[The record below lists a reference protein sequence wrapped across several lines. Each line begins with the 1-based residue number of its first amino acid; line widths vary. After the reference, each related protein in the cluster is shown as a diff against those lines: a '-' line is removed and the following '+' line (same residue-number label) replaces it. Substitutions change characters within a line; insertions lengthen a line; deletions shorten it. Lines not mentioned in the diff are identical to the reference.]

1 MNFERGE
8 TLQQFK
14 EMICKK
20 EQEMETLECIVMSIL
35 DENYHALYGY
45 FCDVLENPAEIKILR
60 ARRCQVLFQIFMPI
74 ILYREKDSIS
84 PKGLFISDNAL
95 VKYHDELKCK
105 SWILIDD
112 ILIHGRGL
120 QNIYEKL
127 DEKYE
132 KTEPCVFVHFK
143 NKNADL
149 RIFDKCINKTFEVFE
164 WEWKKL
170 SCQLVNLIYAST
182 SPYIS
187 FVGSYIGKNFVF
199 VEERY
204 KDSFIV
210 TKNANRK
217 QLEYNL
223 QSYVL
228 FEKKGIPKLFKQL
241 GYDSCLRIY
250 LNEELNKVTCIPYVF
265 LRNQSEEIFGK
276 IIDFLRAKIDGDKLQ
291 NTLLELSEK
300 DKYGSEEGLAYRFRL
315 LNALLNHIYGI
326 YIWKEYNNLFQP
338 MIFDVG
344 AFSVCYGENIAW
356 EFEKL
361 KYEDISQIG
370 DEVISDLDFNAIS
383 VEEDEELL
391 EAWKKSENTGKDL
404 SERCSMYFFM
414 NWNMDEKLAKRKKKR
429 KQGLSNGLF
438 YDTSNN
444 LDRHEMSACQ
454 LNCWD
459 SGSASCRIGVKNNII
474 VPYLAAGE
482 QSFKYILERFTDIMK
497 EMIYAY
503 NSSTSG
509 KSKKTGRELAYEVYD
524 KFEELVK
531 QKKNY
536 SEEEMKIFKEFIENN
551 IGNLNAWA
559 LPEILE

>member
-8 TLQQFK
+8 ISRWFK
-14 EMICKK
+14 EMICK
-20 EQEMETLECIVMSIL
+20 EAQEIEKLECVVVSIL

-45 FCDVLENPAEIKILR
+45 FCDILENPAEIKILR

-74 ILYREKDSIS
+74 ILFREKDSLT
-84 PKGLFISDNAL
+84 PRGLFISDNAL
-95 VKYHDELKCK
+95 EKYHEELKCK

-132 KTEPCVFVHFK
+132 KTEPGVFVHFK

-187 FVGSYIGKNFVF
+187 FVGSYIGEGFVF
-199 VEERY
+199 EEDRY

-210 TKNANRK
+210 KNNTNRK

-228 FEKKGIPKLFKQL
+228 FEKKGIPKFFEQL

-250 LNEELNKVTCIPYVF
+250 LNEELNKVTWIPYIF
-265 LRNQSEEIFGK
+265 LKNQSKEIFEK
-276 IIDFLRAKIDGDKLQ
+276 IVKFLQANIGGHKLQ

-300 DKYGSEEGLAYRFRL
+300 DKYSSEDGLAYRFRL
-315 LNALLNHIYGI
+315 LNALLNHIYGL
-326 YIWKEYNNLFQP
+326 YIWKKYDNLLQP

-344 AFSVCYGENIAW
+344 AFSVCYGEDIAW

-361 KYEDISQIG
+361 RYEDISQIS
-370 DEVISDLDFNAIS
+370 DEVISDLDFNAICI
-383 VEEDEELL
+383 EEDEELL
-391 EAWKKSENTGKDL
+391 RAWKRSENKGIDL
-404 SERCSMYFFM
+404 NERCAMYFFM
-414 NWNMDEKLAKRKKKR
+414 NWDIDEKLAIRNKKR
-429 KQGLSNGLF
+429 KQGLSNALF
-438 YDTSNN
+438 YDSVNN

-482 QSFKYILERFTDIMK
+482 QSFKYILEKFTEIIK

-509 KSKKTGRELAYEVYD
+509 KSKKTGRELAYRVYEN
-524 KFEELVK
+524 FVK
-531 QKKNY
+531 QQNIY
-536 SEEEMKIFKEFIENN
+536 SEAEIKIFKEFVENN